1 MTDWFA
7 RTASV
12 SGQKP
17 KGFMISVNQS
27 MRDKVVIVTGAS
39 VGIGAALARELAR
52 RGAKVVLAARTE
64 TALQDVARDCPGS
77 LVIPTDVTNPAACEA
92 LITRTIEHF
101 GRLDV
106 LVNNAGQS
114 MLSRFEDIEDFS
126 IFEKLIQVNYLSAV
140 YCTRAALPHLKASKG
155 LLVGI
160 SSVAGKTGIPLRT
173 GYSASKHA
181 LQGFFDSLRIELIDT
196 GIAVSVISPA
206 FVDTGIRERSFGPD
220 GKPLGRNPLFGKKI
234 MSSEECAHQIA
245 DVIAARRR
253 ELIMG
258 ASGRLAILGKLIAPR
273 LVDTLTRRKIEHGK

>member
-1 MTDWFA
+1 
-7 RTASV
+7 
-12 SGQKP
+12 
-17 KGFMISVNQS
+17 MISVNQS
-27 MRDKVVIVTGAS
+27 MQDKVVIVTGAS

-64 TALQDVARDCPGS
+64 TALQDVARDCSGS
-77 LVIPTDVTNPAACEA
+77 LVIPTDVTDSAACEA
-92 LITRTIEHF
+92 LIACTIEHF

-126 IFEKLIQVNYLSAV
+126 IFEKLLQVNYLSAV

-181 LQGFFDSLRIELIDT
+181 LQGFFDSLRIELMGT
-196 GIAVSVISPA
+196 GVGVSMISPA

-220 GKPLGRNPLFGKKI
+220 GKPLGRDPLLGKKI
-234 MSSEECAHQIA
+234 MSAEECARQIA

-253 ELIMG
+253 ELIIG
-258 ASGRLAILGKLIAPR
+258 TSGRLAMLGKLIAPR